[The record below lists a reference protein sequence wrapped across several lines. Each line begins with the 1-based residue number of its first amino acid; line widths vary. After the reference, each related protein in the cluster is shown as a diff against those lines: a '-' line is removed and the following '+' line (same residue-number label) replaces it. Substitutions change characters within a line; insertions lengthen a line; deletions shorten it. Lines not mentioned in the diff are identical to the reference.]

1 MLDTTEQHFHFFWNN
16 SMYASVCV
24 NNMPRVQRPRSKD
37 LMAAPKSRG
46 RKLDPTLRRCAE
58 GLHVC
63 ILHAVK
69 AKQQSDDSE
78 PQVGPRSHHQ
88 DSVPC
93 NSLQASGKITF
104 WFYSPPR
111 VLPWNYGTG
120 NYCQFPGITEAPF
133 SSLGVWGKQ
142 LGNQAHI
149 STLASKLQAP
159 FANLT
164 LRGRRKPEAWLLS
177 AMLCCSTVL
186 KSIFSK
192 HRDKNPCDS
201 LWSTS
206 YHKLHP
212 YPMFPRPLQGQHER
226 RKDAMHFH

>member
-1 MLDTTEQHFHFFWNN
+1 
-16 SMYASVCV
+16 MYASVCV

-63 ILHAVK
+63 ILHAGK

-104 WFYSPPR
+104 
-111 VLPWNYGTG
+111 
-120 NYCQFPGITEAPF
+120 
-133 SSLGVWGKQ
+133 
-142 LGNQAHI
+142 
-149 STLASKLQAP
+149 
-159 FANLT
+159 
-164 LRGRRKPEAWLLS
+164 
-177 AMLCCSTVL
+177 
-186 KSIFSK
+186 
-192 HRDKNPCDS
+192 
-201 LWSTS
+201 
-206 YHKLHP
+206 
-212 YPMFPRPLQGQHER
+212 
-226 RKDAMHFH
+226 